1 MKPAD
6 FVLISD
12 LDDTIKI
19 SNTKRK
25 LVTVYRGLFRDS
37 AFTGMATLYKELLKR
52 STLEDNFIV
61 VTSSPPQIKKRIE
74 KFLAKHGF
82 PKARVIL
89 RDWIRE
95 PSILKYKK
103 ARLENEIKHAPAPV
117 ILVGDDT
124 EHDPEVFA
132 ELQNRFGEKIL
143 AAYIHVI
150 TGRQLPANQIPFFT
164 AFDLACQELAAGRL
178 TSEQALRVGD
188 AIMAGKKLTWIIP
201 KFSLKPPTHFIP
213 FISTVDQ
220 AMIEL
225 WEKIRKRLYP

>member
-1 MKPAD
+1 MRN

-37 AFTGMATLYKELLKR
+37 AFTGMATLYNEMLAGSEVKE
-52 STLEDNFIV
+52 NFIV
-61 VTSSPPQIKKRIE
+61 VSSSPPQIRKRIE
-74 KFLAKHGF
+74 KFLAKHKF
-82 PKARVIL
+82 PPARIVL

-95 PSILKYKK
+95 PSVPKYKGQRLRSEITAAQ
-103 ARLENEIKHAPAPV
+103 ARV

-124 EHDPEVFA
+124 EHDPEVFE
-132 ELQNRFGEKIL
+132 ELQREFGEKIMQV
-143 AAYIHVI
+143 YVHTV
-150 TGRQLPANQIPFFT
+150 TGRKLPANQTPFFT

-178 TSEQALRVGD
+178 SSEQVLRVG
-188 AIMAGKKLTWIIP
+188 AELVASKKLTWIIP

-213 FISTVDQ
+213 FISNVDQ
-220 AMIEL
+220 AMIDL
-225 WEKIRKRLYP
+225 WEKIKKRLYP